1 MLSIV
6 IPAHNEEE
14 VIERLL
20 GQLAPATEASDL
32 DIIVVANGCTDNTAE
47 VARTFEPA
55 VRVLS
60 IPVASKREALAAGN
74 RAASS
79 FPRLYVDADVE
90 LTAKDARALA
100 EALGRAGVLGAAPER
115 THAMTGRSWLI
126 RWYYDIWARLP
137 EVQRGL
143 FGRGVVGVSAAGYQR
158 IAHLPPLL
166 ADDLAA
172 SLAFSQEERVIVPN
186 AHVVVHPPRAFVDLL
201 HSRTRAAMGADQIE
215 RAGAMPSSTARTRPA
230 DLLRIASHN
239 PRLTPRVVLFL
250 AVGLLARRKARR
262 VTAQSGYSTWLR
274 DDSSRTEAA
283 ADAR

>member
-1 MLSIV
+1 MPGRSPKRSV
-6 IPAHNEEE
+6 
-14 VIERLL
+14 V
-20 GQLAPATEASDL
+20 LACL
-32 DIIVVANGCTDNTAE
+32 
-47 VARTFEPA
+47 ARRP
-55 VRVLS
+55 S
-60 IPVASKREALAAGN
+60 AA
-74 RAASS
+74 
-79 FPRLYVDADVE
+79 
-90 LTAKDARALA
+90 
-100 EALGRAGVLGAAPER
+100 
-115 THAMTGRSWLI
+115 HAMTGRSWLI
-126 RWYYDIWARLP
+126 RWYYDKGARLP

-186 AHVVVHPPRAFVDLL
+186 AHVVVHPPRAFADLL
-201 HSRTRAAMGADQIE
+201 RSRTRADGADQIE
-215 RAGAMPSSTARTRPA
+215 RAEAMPSSTARTRPA

-262 VTAQSGYSTWLR
+262 VTARSGYSTWLR